1 MHGGGPLVDIDFKA
15 SPTATAFMASD
26 ARHRFVLG
34 PFGSGKTVMTLM
46 ECVRRASMQRP
57 SPLDG
62 KRKSRIAIIRNTAPQ
77 LTDTVIKS
85 WMDWFPPGT
94 LGTWKLTGKT
104 YSIRQGDIECD
115 IIFRALDDA
124 ADISNLLSLELT
136 MAELS
141 EFRELS
147 REIVEGLDGR
157 IGRYPSARD
166 GGATYAGIFGDSNM
180 PMEGSWWER
189 MIHGRDPDDS
199 RVLKPNG
206 WKVFTQPAAMLKQA
220 DGSFIPNPLAENVEN
235 LPKGYYENL
244 VIGKSDE
251 YIRTFVLCEFGRSL
265 GGKPVHPM
273 FNREVHVS
281 KTPLVPN
288 PANLLLISADF
299 GLTPAIVIKQ
309 QDAHGRV
316 LTLDEIVTFGMGLE
330 RAIETK
336 LLPLMRQ
343 KYDAC
348 KDVFVTGDP
357 SGNTGSQSD
366 EVSCADIFRHYA
378 RKGLGK
384 VKMAWSNAPVN
395 RQGATDFFLSRLV
408 DRGMPAYLIDPGCD
422 WLIQALGGKFQF
434 KKYKDGRESAD
445 IEKNDWSHIGDAN
458 SYGDMYFQRGGRR
471 KAEHKER
478 AVNVPEERNAY
489 ASPR

>member
-1 MHGGGPLVDIDFKA
+1 MDINFKA
-15 SPTATAFMASD
+15 SPTATAFMASN

-34 PFGSGKTVMTLM
+34 PFGSGKTVMTIM
-46 ECVRRASMQRP
+46 ECIRRAAMQRP
-57 SPLDG
+57 STIDG
-62 KRKSRIAIIRNTAPQ
+62 KRKTRIAIIRNTGPQ
-77 LTDTVIKS
+77 LVDTVIKS
-85 WMDWFPPGT
+85 FLSWFPSGT
-94 LGTWKLTGKT
+94 LGVYRQTGKT

-124 ADISNLLSLELT
+124 ADVSNLLSLELS

-141 EFRELS
+141 EFRELA
-147 REIVEGLDGR
+147 REIIEGLDGR
-157 IGRYPSARD
+157 IGRFPPARE
-166 GGATYAGIFGDSNM
+166 GGCTYAGIFGDSNM

-189 MIHGRDPDDS
+189 MLEGRDPDDS
-199 RVLKPNG
+199 KTHKPNA
-206 WKVFTQPAAMLKQA
+206 WEVFRQPPAMLKQL
-220 DGSFIPNPLAENVEN
+220 DGTYVANPLAENIEN
-235 LPKGYYENL
+235 LPDGYYDNL
-244 VIGKSDE
+244 VQGKSDE
-251 YIRTFVLCEFGRSL
+251 YIRTFVLCQYGRSL

-273 FNREVHVS
+273 FNRDVHVS
-281 KTPLVPN
+281 KTPLIPN

-309 QDAHGRV
+309 QDARGRV
-316 LTLDEIVTFGMGLE
+316 LTLDEIVTFGMGIE

-336 LLPLMRQ
+336 LLPLMRH

-348 KDVFVTGDP
+348 KDIFVTGDP

-366 EVSCADIFRHYA
+366 ETSCTQIFRNYA

-384 VKMAWSNAPVN
+384 VKMAWSNSPVH

-408 DRGMPAYLIDPGCD
+408 DRGMPAYLVDPGCE
-422 WLIQALGGKFQF
+422 WLIQALSGKFQF
-434 KKYKDGRESAD
+434 KKFKDGRESSE

-458 SYGDMYFQRGGRR
+458 SYADMYFERGGRR

-478 AVNVPEERNAY
+478 GTGAVAAAGNAY
-489 ASPR
+489 NSPR